1 MRKGIWSR
9 RLVIVSLT
17 LFIALTL
24 GSAEGEASLSTLKT
38 EIVSPD
44 ENTPWLSAIVVV
56 RAASGASYIE
66 DRDDIAAM
74 PALTTIEE
82 MQAHITKY
90 EPDPKDM
97 QKVRA
102 YLEEQGFNIVAQD
115 NLFLII
121 SGSRSDFESI
131 VPDSIANLGLTEH
144 THTQIVHSEDI
155 VEQTSS
161 VMKTLD
167 GLIIY
172 PTMTSRPGNMNEDH
186 QRTTG
191 LLSSVKLFKRYT
203 GNRCPAD
210 SKTIGEIAGLLDVD
224 QLHAE
229 GIYGTD
235 VTIGFIDSGVFTG
248 HRYFYGGGVN
258 FHSFRFIEGVPTVVG
273 NNFIDGETSGHGT
286 MVASYLW
293 AFAPNARLYSFAV
306 PVNLTAQGLPDNF
319 NSIAAYFAY
328 INQDQFPNSR
338 MVDIV
343 SISIG
348 CPEELSCDDHRPEIR
363 TEMVNF
369 MADGGIV
376 LVAAGNTN
384 QEVEIDDQKT
394 SSSGH
399 NGLAAIPEVIAV
411 GGADYGTGDRDYRAA
426 GNYND
431 PCFNKPGDPITGGAS
446 FDSVNYSGR
455 HVPDL
460 VGVFGPDICYP
471 SPSYKHYRGWPIAN
485 RCIYK
490 DEKDLDAFYQYAS
503 ATSGATPQ
511 IAGMVALLKERFPTL
526 NQVQVRSILEQAA
539 LDITEG
545 ESGDGDQAAEG
556 YDLATGYG
564 IPIATRVLNQRRTL
578 YTGWNLIGLVKNHG
592 GDYTALDLL
601 NEINNQN
608 GYVCDN
614 VTHWNLSRNIYQG
627 IQLDEEGEIYG
638 FDFDLEPGIA
648 YFVRCIARAHWVE
661 SGDWLNEAQTV
672 RIQQGF
678 NFLSFP
684 YTDTP
689 CTAGDVLEFTG
700 CKRIVKYD
708 GQVQNS
714 GSAFSDIRGVNYPL
728 ASGQGYVLTCDGEA
742 EWTPNNCDANNNT
755 SANRL
760 VGPGNYYVSNPRA
773 TVHLAKLTARAQ
785 SSIMLLGGG
794 SPCFPRNIRVS
805 NVGGRVFSVSWT
817 TGVPCMGSV
826 IINTGG
832 DPTFRAYDDRG
843 LRFSG
848 TTHHVTVRGL
858 TPETTYA
865 FGLLSGDV
873 WSDNGGEFYQ
883 VRTGGVLGIPSGDY
897 DIHGQLVGQ
906 DRAAVHDAI
915 IYAQLENTDVT
926 PDVQST
932 MLSFPWN
939 EDVSQYIVALDNARS
954 DDADAYFD
962 YRSATHVQ
970 IEAEGGS
977 TGQDSDR
984 YAIDLGIAPSIT
996 ATTLSLNGATLS
1008 KPSLTAPS
1016 TRTLYLR
1023 PTFRFVATDSQESDL
1038 IYRLELSTDGFA
1050 TVDRVYDQRY
1060 DTEGWS
1066 ASSYA
1071 SGQEAKF
1078 TLPDILENLRAYQW
1092 RVYAYNGEAWSS
1104 ASDMGT
1110 FAITRYFDLYLP
1122 LVLRDAT
1129 GTETPGPTPTLVPSA
1144 TPTRN
1149 ATATPLVPT
1158 PVYPTATPL
1167 PPAFWDVGLYNPDG
1181 LGKFYI
1187 QYGNGSG
1194 SFSGK
1199 TSWQWGNYPN
1209 DNVFTGDFDGDE
1221 LWDVGLYNPNG
1232 NGNFYIQYGNGAGS
1246 FGGQTTWHWGN
1257 FPNAKVFTG
1266 DFDGDELWDVGL
1278 YNPNNLGNFYIQYG
1292 DGSGS
1297 FGDETAWHW
1306 GVFPSA
1312 QIFTGDFDGDELW
1325 DVGLYNPNSL
1335 GNFYI
1340 QYGRG
1345 SGSFGDQTAW
1355 NWEVHSRGQVFTGDF
1370 NGDGLWDVGFYNPN
1384 AIGNFYIKYGDG
1396 AGSFGGQTS
1405 WRWGSYSNAHVFTG
1419 DFNGE

>member
-66 DRDDIAAM
+66 DRDDIATM

-82 MQAHITKY
+82 MQAHIAKY

-144 THTQIVHSEDI
+144 IQTQIVHSEDLAG
-155 VEQTSS
+155 QNSS
-161 VMKTLD
+161 ALHLLD
-167 GLIIY
+167 GLIIH
-172 PTMTSRPGNMNEDH
+172 PAGTSKTDSIVADGKQSTDIASTNEN
-186 QRTTG
+186 
-191 LLSSVKLFKRYT
+191 KLVLRYT
-203 GNRCPAD
+203 GNRCPDD
-210 SKTIGEIAGLLDVD
+210 SKTVDEVVDLLHAD

-229 GIYGTD
+229 GIWGTN
-235 VTIGFIDSGVFTG
+235 VRIGFIDDGVYIG
-248 HRYFYGGGVN
+248 HQYFPTFGESSNLPPNLDSY
-258 FHSFRFIEGVPTVVG
+258 RFFNGEIWDVG
-273 NNFIDGETSGHGT
+273 SNFIKGETGGHGT
-286 MVASYLW
+286 MVVSYLW
-293 AFAPNARLYSFAV
+293 AFAPTAELHSFAK
-306 PVNLTAQGLPDNF
+306 PVDSQQHGAPDNY
-319 NSIAAYFAY
+319 IHAYLTY
-328 INQDQFPNSR
+328 INEDHL
-338 MVDIV
+338 VDI
-343 SISIG
+343 ISLSQG
-348 CPEELSCDDHRPEIR
+348 YPEEYPEDEQQRPDIR
-363 TEMVNF
+363 QSMISF

-376 LVAAGNTN
+376 LVAAGNAN
-384 QEVEIDDQKT
+384 QEIEKNP
-394 SSSGH
+394 SSGH
-399 NGLAAIPEVIAV
+399 NGLSAIPEVIAV
-411 GGADYGTGDRDYRAA
+411 GGADYGDTDIDYSAA
-426 GNYND
+426 GNYDD
-431 PCFNKPGDPITGGAS
+431 PKFEVTGSAS
-446 FDSVNYSGR
+446 FDSLDYPGR
-455 HVPDL
+455 HVPDI
-460 VGVFGPDICYP
+460 VGVFGPKLCFP
-471 SPSYKHYRGWPIAN
+471 SPVFRLLRWN
-485 RCIYK
+485 
-490 DEKDLDAFYQYAS
+490 LDAFYHYS
-503 ATSGATPQ
+503 CGTSGATPQ